1 MIKNIIFLSIIF
13 LMTNNSFAEIAKK
26 IVIDGNQRISE
37 ETIKL
42 YGDIELNKDYKESDL
57 DKLLKLVIDTINN
70 NQIETNDNIDYS
82 LDTILKILKEEKNK
96 DPEFKLSLNN
106 IHSFNISKYVIKKY
120 GGVKKIN
127 KILSDEI
134 TKDTYIIL

>member
-57 DKLLKLVIDTINN
+57 DK
-70 NQIETNDNIDYS
+70 
-82 LDTILKILKEEKNK
+82 ILKNLYSTDFFSDVKISLSNNILNVKLKEYPVINQLAIVGEKNK
-96 DPEFKLSLNN
+96 RYK
-106 IHSFNISKYVIKKY
+106 
-120 GGVKKIN
+120 
-127 KILSDEI
+127 DEI
-134 TKDTYIIL
+134 RKLISLKEKRSFINQI